1 MVTMN
6 LLKIVVAGDSAVGKS
21 CLLSRFVDNSFAQ
34 TYTSTVGVDFK
45 IKTVEVDGTE
55 VKLQVWDTAGQERFK
70 AIVNSYYRGADVVF
84 IVFDLSTK
92 ETFINVAKWYKEAKQ
107 LTLDDTEM
115 ILIGCKSDLPWEVT
129 LDEIKETAQ
138 RYKMPWAI
146 CSACSGSG
154 VNDVFQ
160 KAVRSQSNSKPKP
173 DSEFDTV
180 VISQLEIEE
189 PTHSRRNPKLACCM
203 IL

>member
-1 MVTMN
+1 MLPYDH

-45 IKTVEVDGTE
+45 IKTMEVDGTT

-70 AIVNSYYRGADVVF
+70 AIV
-84 IVFDLSTK
+84 FDLSTR
-92 ETFINVAKWYKEAKQ
+92 ETFINVTKWYNEAQ
-107 LTLDDTEM
+107 RLSLDDTKM
-115 ILIGCKSDLPWEVT
+115 ILIGCKSDLSWEVS

-138 RYKMPWAI
+138 RFEIPWAI
-146 CSACSGSG
+146 CSAYSGSG

-160 KAVRSQSNSKPKP
+160 KAVRSTIDTQRKKRVS
-173 DSEFDTV
+173 DTV
-180 VISQLEIEE
+180 KMSQMEIEE
-189 PTHSRRNPKLACCM
+189 PDRPNPKLACCM

>member
-1 MVTMN
+1 MLPYDH

-45 IKTVEVDGTE
+45 IKTMEVDGTT

-70 AIVNSYYRGADVVF
+70 AIVNSYYRGANVVF
-84 IVFDLSTK
+84 IVFDLSTR
-92 ETFINVAKWYKEAKQ
+92 ETFINVTKWYNEAQ
-107 LTLDDTEM
+107 RLSLDDTKM
-115 ILIGCKSDLPWEVT
+115 ILIGCKSDLSWEVS

-138 RYKMPWAI
+138 RFEIPWAI
-146 CSACSGSG
+146 CSAYSGSG

-160 KAVRSQSNSKPKP
+160 KAVRSTIDTQRKKRVS
-173 DSEFDTV
+173 DTV
-180 VISQLEIEE
+180 KMSQMEIEE
-189 PTHSRRNPKLACCM
+189 PDRPNPKLACCM